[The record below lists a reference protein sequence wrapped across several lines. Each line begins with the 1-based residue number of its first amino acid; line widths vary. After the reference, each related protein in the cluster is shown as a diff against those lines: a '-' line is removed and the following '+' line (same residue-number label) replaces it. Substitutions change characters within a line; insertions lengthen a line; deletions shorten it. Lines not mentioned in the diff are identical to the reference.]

1 MTLEEI
7 MASDKL
13 MLVPTD
19 IAKIVGCSA
28 YNISLQAQKEP
39 EKLGFNVCVVG
50 TRTRIPRLP
59 FIEFCT
65 QLRSSE
71 EARRQANGR

>member
-7 MASDKL
+7 KASDKI

-19 IAKIVGCSA
+19 IAKVVGCSA
-28 YNISLQAQKEP
+28 YNITLQAREDP

-50 TRTRIPRLP
+50 TRTLIPRLP
-59 FIEFCT
+59 FIQFMT
-65 QLRSSE
+65 QQRGVE
-71 EARRQANGR
+71 I